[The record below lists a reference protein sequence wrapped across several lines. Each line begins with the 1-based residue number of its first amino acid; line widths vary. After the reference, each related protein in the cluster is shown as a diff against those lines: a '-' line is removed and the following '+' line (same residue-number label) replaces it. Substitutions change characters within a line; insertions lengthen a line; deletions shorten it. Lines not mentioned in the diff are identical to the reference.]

1 MIKRLILRSFVSAAL
16 AWSTWSHAQ
25 IAQPS
30 LPAGAYAGR
39 AEPLEVR
46 LDRKKVVTVG
56 GKETLVAA
64 DVAKPGDTLLEVAA
78 YTNKSNKSLVGFQ
91 ATLPIPQNTE
101 MVAGSAQP
109 SNALASTDGKS
120 FAPLPLTRRV
130 KAANGV
136 EKEEIV
142 PLAEYRYLRWPSGE
156 MPAEKTLSFS
166 ARFRL
171 NENY

>member
-1 MIKRLILRSFVSAAL
+1 MKRLICRSCVSAAL
-16 AWSTWSHAQ
+16 AWSTWGHAQ

-30 LPAGAYAGR
+30 LAKGAVSGR
-39 AEPLEVR
+39 VEPLEVR

-56 GKETLVAA
+56 GKEALVGA
-64 DVAKPGDTLLEVAA
+64 DVAKPGDTLLEVAS

-120 FAPLPLTRRV
+120 FAPLPLMRRV
-130 KAANGV
+130 KTANGM
-136 EKEEIV
+136 EKEEMV
-142 PLAEYRYLRWPSGE
+142 PLAEYRYLRWSSGE

-171 NENY
+171 SEGY